1 MENIR
6 AVSSFGKE
14 VSRMGIAVVLLAAA
28 VFVLL
33 ITVIFQRREINS
45 IARQLNTL
53 KDEDTNALIHSSAGA
68 ADRLIREINSL
79 LIRLRTNRIEYTR
92 KNHDLEQMMTNIS
105 HDLRTPL
112 TSAMGYINIVLNSDL
127 TEEEKT
133 RELRIIEKRLLRLE
147 ELIDS
152 FFEFSKII
160 SGGRQP
166 EKTELN
172 LNSVLEESIVHYF
185 DDYCARGR
193 QIMLSCEKNRLMIV
207 SNRNMLLRVF
217 DNLISNAYKH
227 GSGDLDVTVWE
238 EGGIA
243 VSFEN
248 ALTEADIDIDHI
260 FDEFY
265 TTDIS
270 RTKGNT
276 GLGLAIAK
284 QFTEM
289 LGGSISAE
297 INGGRFRVTVR
308 L

>member
-1 MENIR
+1 
-6 AVSSFGKE
+6 
-14 VSRMGIAVVLLAAA
+14 MGIAVVLLAAA